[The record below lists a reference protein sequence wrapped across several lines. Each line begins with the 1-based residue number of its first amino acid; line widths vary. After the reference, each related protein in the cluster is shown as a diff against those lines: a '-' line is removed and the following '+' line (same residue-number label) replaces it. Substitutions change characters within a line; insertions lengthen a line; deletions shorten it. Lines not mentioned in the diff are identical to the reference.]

1 MKVRVDLLE
10 AWAADG
16 SNLFFQGPRE
26 VLRQIPELSALPPPD
41 NLGLNPL
48 PSDVID
54 KLEQSYKSR
63 AEAKTTLVHRLPEV
77 KELVAKQ
84 MKIIAACAS
93 ARELARS

>member
-1 MKVRVDLLE
+1 MEATCSFRVPGKSSVRFR
-10 AWAADG
+10 
-16 SNLFFQGPRE
+16 SCP
-26 VLRQIPELSALPPPD
+26 PYPPD
-41 NLGLNPL
+41 NLGLIPL

>member
-1 MKVRVDLLE
+1 M
-10 AWAADG
+10 
-16 SNLFFQGPRE
+16 
-26 VLRQIPELSALPPPD
+26 
-41 NLGLNPL
+41 NPL